1 MPATP
6 APLIM
11 QRRNLLHTL
20 AFALAGSLPMADV
33 LAQGRPVRIVTAL
46 PAGSAIDFQARLL
59 APYLSA
65 SLQVPV
71 IVENKPGGRDIIAMT
86 DVLRSPADGTTLF
99 MGSQSPLALNVALVK
114 NLPYDPRRD
123 LTPISG
129 VSKVNHIL
137 VVRSDFP
144 AGNVA
149 EFLAHV
155 RQNPGK
161 VSVGYSTT
169 LVQMQ
174 IWSMNK
180 LGAVDL
186 MGIPYKGTPPM
197 ITELVGGTLSASF
210 LDPGNALPHIKSGKL
225 RSLGVTS
232 LARNPLTPDIPA
244 ISETLPGFGFDVW
257 TALVGPPGMR
267 KEVVS
272 RIHAAVEAALR
283 QKDVVDKFA
292 QAATNPYPLDPEQFK
307 ALIETETAKWLRLA
321 REAQIQAE

>member
-1 MPATP
+1 MH
-6 APLIM
+6 
-11 QRRNLLHTL
+11 RRHLLQL
-20 AFALAGSLPMADV
+20 LALAGMPSMARAQ
-33 LAQGRPVRIVTAL
+33 AQGRPIRIVTAL

-59 APYLSA
+59 APYLGA
-65 SLQVPV
+65 SLQAPV

-99 MGSQSPLALNVALVK
+99 MGSQSPLALNMALVK

-137 VVRSDFP
+137 VVRADFP
-144 AGNVA
+144 ARTLA
-149 EFLAHV
+149 EFLAHA
-155 RQNPGK
+155 RQHPGT

-180 LGAVDL
+180 LGGVDL
-186 MGIPYKGTPPM
+186 MSVPYKGTPPM
-197 ITELVGGTLSASF
+197 VTELVGGSLGASF
-210 LDPGNALPHIKSGKL
+210 LDPGNALPHLKSGKM
-225 RSLGVTS
+225 RALGVTS
-232 LARNPLTPDIPA
+232 LARNPLTPEIPA
-244 ISETLPGFGFDVW
+244 ISETLPGFDFGAW

-267 KEVVS
+267 PEVVR
-272 RIHAAVEAALR
+272 RIHAAMDAALQ
-283 QKDVVDKFA
+283 QKEVVDKFA
-292 QAATNPYPLDPEQFK
+292 LAATNPYLLGPEQFK
-307 ALIETETAKWLRLA
+307 ALIESETEKWLRLA